1 MTTSDCPRTTLVEA
15 FRDGRLGP
23 QECASLERHLEGC
36 AVCTACARDLEKIG
50 NAVRAPREPLTPLE
64 HQRARVA
71 LLQKAASPAP
81 AQKQSPP
88 ISTLGASERLRSSS
102 PLPTLAF
109 GLVFAAAAMMV
120 GFFWGSGNH
129 TRYQAMAWHLGALP
143 RLNVRGTESPDKLG
157 FLPSDDARFA
167 RNRTADLDELTL
179 DHGVIEVKLPKLES
193 GKRFVVRTKD
203 ALIEVR
209 ATAFRVEAEEG
220 KIRSVA
226 VEQGTVEVQYAG
238 FTAVIPAGGSWR
250 ATPTSAANPPANSAP
265 EVATPPALE
274 TPPPPSPVVVATNAP
289 RTPTRNVV
297 LPAMDHSDKHD
308 SVREVVDP
316 SPGVVV
322 PSPAPSPD
330 QTTKRPDLSAA
341 SQTFADAM
349 AALRSG
355 DYAAG
360 AEKLERFS
368 QTHGSDARA
377 DEADYLRAIA
387 LQRAGKHDEAR
398 AAAKRYLATRPNGA
412 HRANATRIATNQ

>member
-1 MTTSDCPRTTLVEA
+1 MMTTSDCPRTTLVEA

-50 NAVRAPREPLTPLE
+50 NAVRAPRESLTPLE

-81 AQKQSPP
+81 AHKQSPV
-88 ISTLGASERLRSSS
+88 
-102 PLPTLAF
+102 PTIAF

-120 GFFWGSGNH
+120 GFFWGSWNH
-129 TRYQAMAWHLGALP
+129 TRYQAMAWHIGALP
-143 RLNVRGTESPDKLG
+143 RMNARGSESPEKLG

-167 RNRTADLDELTL
+167 RNRTAELDELTL

-250 ATPTSAANPPANSAP
+250 ATPTSAANPPANPAP
-265 EVATPPALE
+265 EVIAPAAPAFE
-274 TPPPPSPVVVATNAP
+274 TPRTSNPVVVATNAP

-297 LPAMDHSDKHD
+297 IPAMDHSDKQD
-308 SVREVVDP
+308 SVREVAE
-316 SPGVVV
+316 
-322 PSPAPSPD
+322 PSPAPTMDP
-330 QTTKRPDLSAA
+330 TTKRPEPSTA

-387 LQRAGKHDEAR
+387 LQRAGKRDEAR
-398 AAAKRYLATRPNGA
+398 AAAKRYLTTRPNGA
-412 HRANATRIATNQ
+412 HRANATRIAANQ